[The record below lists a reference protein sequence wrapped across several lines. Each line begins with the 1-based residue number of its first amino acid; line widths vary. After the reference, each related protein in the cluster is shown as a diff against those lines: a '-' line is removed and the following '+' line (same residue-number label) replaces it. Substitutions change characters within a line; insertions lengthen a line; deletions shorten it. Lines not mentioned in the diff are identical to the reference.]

1 MPVELRLPNR
11 LTLSVVIRLLI
22 GIFVAVLFS
31 ASSAFAGDKYDCL
44 DAFNGKNY
52 TEALRLCRPLA
63 EQGEVNAQNVLG
75 SMYLKG
81 RGVSQNDF
89 EAAKWLRKAAEQGDP
104 WSHSAQSVLGT
115 LYEDGHG
122 VPQDYVLAYMW
133 YNLGGAETARDDLAA
148 KMTPDQIAEA
158 QRLTRGWRPTK

>member
-1 MPVELRLPNR
+1 MTIMR
-11 LTLSVVIRLLI
+11 SMI
-22 GIFVAVLFS
+22 GVFVAVLFS

-44 DAFNGKNY
+44 DAYNGQNY

-63 EQGEVNAQNVLG
+63 EQGEFAAQNVLG

-104 WSHSAQSVLGT
+104 WSQTAQSVLGT

-122 VPQDYVLAYMW
+122 VPQDVLAYMW
-133 YNLGGAETARDDLAA
+133 YNLGGAEAARDDLAE
-148 KMTPDQIAEA
+148 KMTRDQIAEA
-158 QRLTRGWRPTK
+158 QRLTREWKPTK

>member
-11 LTLSVVIRLLI
+11 LTLSVVIRLLT
-22 GIFVAVLFS
+22 GVFVAVLFS

-44 DAFNGKNY
+44 DAYNGQNY

-63 EQGEVNAQNVLG
+63 EQGEFAAQNVLG
-75 SMYLKG
+75 LMYLKG

-89 EAAKWLRKAAEQGDP
+89 EAAKWFRKAAEQGDP
-104 WSHSAQSVLGT
+104 WSPSAQSVLGT

-133 YNLGGAETARDDLAA
+133 YNLGGAEAARDYLAT

-158 QRLTRGWRPTK
+158 QRLTREWKPTK